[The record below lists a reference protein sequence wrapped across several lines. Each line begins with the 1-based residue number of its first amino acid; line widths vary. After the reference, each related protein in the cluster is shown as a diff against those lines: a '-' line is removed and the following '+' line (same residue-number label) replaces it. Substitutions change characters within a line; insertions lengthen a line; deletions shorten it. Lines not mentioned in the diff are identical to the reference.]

1 MGATTPASITEIVTS
16 FCKEIDAASTPV
28 FVAIQDTEGCY
39 ASDCFGNVHR
49 RVQSR
54 GGLIQHGWIIWL
66 DPNKLIEAEFHAVW
80 TDPDGRFIDITP
92 NRDGESTILF
102 LPDSTLTYKGRPRD
116 NIRKALTNDPSVL
129 RLIQKH
135 KELFD
140 LRLKY
145 DKKGVAEIPYAE
157 VLRIEEKY
165 EPRTLQGKNQI
176 RIGRN
181 DLCPCASGRKF
192 KRCHGQA

>member
-1 MGATTPASITEIVTS
+1 MR
-16 FCKEIDAASTPV
+16 
-28 FVAIQDTEGCY
+28 Y
-39 ASDCFGNVHR
+39 
-49 RVQSR
+49 
-54 GGLIQHGWIIWL
+54 GLIQMAAL
-66 DPNKLIEAEFHAVW
+66 LISLPIEMVKVQF
-80 TDPDGRFIDITP
+80 
-92 NRDGESTILF
+92 F

-157 VLRIEEKY
+157 VLRIEEKI
-165 EPRTLQGKNQI
+165 RTSN
-176 RIGRN
+176 
-181 DLCPCASGRKF
+181 F
-192 KRCHGQA
+192 TGQESDSHR